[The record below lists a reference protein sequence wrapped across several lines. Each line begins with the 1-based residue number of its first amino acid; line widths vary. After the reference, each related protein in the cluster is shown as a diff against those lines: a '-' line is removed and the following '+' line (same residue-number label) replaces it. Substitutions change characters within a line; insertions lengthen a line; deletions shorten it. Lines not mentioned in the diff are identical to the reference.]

1 MAESTVFRVTKD
13 ATITLT
19 DGSSPQKGCTL
30 RIHSG
35 AVTFT
40 AGGANIVRAMSTTG
54 RFLGGPRDG
63 GQAGV
68 STVQVEVMVYEIDD
82 GTDIAQAD
90 IFRQF
95 FPTGSAAVAM
105 VTAGDSPDFV
115 ELDFALALAAVG
127 DNPAK
132 TISLSNCLCQPGWS
146 LAAARD
152 GFKLSATFE
161 SPDLEPT
168 YA

>member
-19 DGSSPQKGCTL
+19 DGSGTPKVCTL
-30 RIHSG
+30 RVHSG

-40 AGGANIVRAMSTTG
+40 AGGANIVRAMSTAG
-54 RFLGGPRDG
+54 RFLGPPRDG
-63 GQAGV
+63 GQAGP
-68 STVQVEVMVYEIDD
+68 STVQIEVMVYEIDD

-90 IFRQF
+90 VLRQF
-95 FPTGSAAVAM
+95 FPAGSAAAGM
-105 VTAGDSPDFV
+105 ASSGDSPDFV

-132 TISLSNCLCQPGWS
+132 TISLSNCVCQPGWS
-146 LAAARD
+146 FVAGRD
-152 GFKLSATFE
+152 GFKLSATLE
-161 SPDLEPT
+161 SPDIEPT